1 MPRWSRRGQR
11 AFVRRS
17 PSEAR
22 VARVSAPPA
31 RDGAAMY
38 SSPSF
43 ARHRVVVARARATTT
58 RECVEAARTRAARRR
73 ASRGLDARARDATT
87 AGGRGWARDILSDR
101 FDARGVP
108 MELCVCAR
116 VTITS
121 TTRGGL
127 LAPWRKWLYTEIAYN
142 SCAERARRT
151 ADQGGRD
158 ASRNRSIGITAIAI
172 TFRRIQSTR
181 TPR

>member
-1 MPRWSRRGQR
+1 
-11 AFVRRS
+11 
-17 PSEAR
+17 
-22 VARVSAPPA
+22 
-31 RDGAAMY
+31 
-38 SSPSF
+38 
-43 ARHRVVVARARATTT
+43 
-58 RECVEAARTRAARRR
+58 
-73 ASRGLDARARDATT
+73 
-87 AGGRGWARDILSDR
+87 
-101 FDARGVP
+101 